1 MLIGE
6 DYSVALL
13 QQTWTQELYET
24 STRYKISGY
33 HSVFDS
39 REDGYGGS
47 AIFIKNSFNYRKV
60 VIDNLSGN
68 SQAIAIAIPKSQIVV
83 VSVYLAPSVTA
94 EDFEEDITKIFE
106 SLRNYRKV
114 IIGGDWNAHHIAWG
128 NASCDRKG
136 GIFMELVNQYNW
148 LVLNDGQSTFVPVQ
162 LNRRSTA
169 IDVSLCSADLYG
181 ELQWTVLEYGVGSD
195 TNRCESR
202 AVIKRRQMDIQQ
214 EENLRPTNN
223 LGPHGG
229 SLLGRSNWKG
239 ATNLQE

>member
-1 MLIGE
+1 MEGKIKIIQCNIQSLKKHREELQRVLIGE

-13 QQTWTQELYET
+13 QETWTQELYET
-24 STRYKISGY
+24 STCYKISGY

-68 SQAIAIAIPKSQIVV
+68 SQAVAIAIPKSQIVV

-114 IIGGDWNAHHIAWG
+114 IIGGDWNAHHIAWETQ
-128 NASCDRKG
+128 A
-136 GIFMELVNQYNW
+136 
-148 LVLNDGQSTFVPVQ
+148 
-162 LNRRSTA
+162 A
-169 IDVSLCSADLYG
+169 IEKVVYLWS
-181 ELQWTVLEYGVGSD
+181 W
-195 TNRCESR
+195 
-202 AVIKRRQMDIQQ
+202 
-214 EENLRPTNN
+214 
-223 LGPHGG
+223 
-229 SLLGRSNWKG
+229 
-239 ATNLQE
+239 